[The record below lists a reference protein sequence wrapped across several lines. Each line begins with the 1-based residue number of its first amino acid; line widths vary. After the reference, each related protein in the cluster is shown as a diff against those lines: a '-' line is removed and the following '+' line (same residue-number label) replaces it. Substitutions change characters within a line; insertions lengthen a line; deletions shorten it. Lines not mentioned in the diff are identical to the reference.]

1 MNGDHLTQG
10 FTHPIPLCRAGVLQ
24 SVGGVRENS
33 WRVCPS
39 TSFLGGYCV
48 LASPHER
55 DKPQPSWLAI
65 EKQRALVFEVLKV
78 DIFKSKEKR
87 TGHQCLGTLGLTQ

>member
-1 MNGDHLTQG
+1 MNEDRSTQG

-55 DKPQPSWLAI
+55 DKLQQSWLAI

-78 DIFKSKEKR
+78 DILKARKR
-87 TGHQCLGTLGLTQ
+87 ELDTSAWGL